1 MPIPTEP
8 VSGANIA
15 SVWGSSIHNAQ
26 FTPAGFIGAGDPVTM
41 LAAEAYRD
49 MPFDATTDPGGWYDG
64 AGAGQAVVAAEGA
77 GLYLIVA
84 HLISDGGAALTGK
97 TSIVLWRNGTEIG
110 RAQEDNEGTLD
121 VGLTLVALEVLEE
134 GDAIRMRGRNL
145 GTGTLPSVY
154 VRHIAIVR
162 VGWEIGIAM

>member
-8 VSGANIA
+8 VGGASIA
-15 SVWGSSIHNAQ
+15 SVWGSAIHNAT

-49 MPFDATTDPGGWYDG
+49 IPFDATVDPGGWYNGSG
-64 AGAGQAVVAAEGA
+64 AGSADVPAEGA
-77 GLYLIVA
+77 GLYLIVV
-84 HLISDGGAALTGK
+84 HVVSDGGATTGK
-97 TSIVLWRNGTEIG
+97 TSLVLWRNGTEIA

-121 VGLTLVALEVLEE
+121 LGLTLVALEVLEE

-154 VRHIAIVR
+154 VRQISIVR
-162 VGWEIGIAM
+162 VGWEIGIAL